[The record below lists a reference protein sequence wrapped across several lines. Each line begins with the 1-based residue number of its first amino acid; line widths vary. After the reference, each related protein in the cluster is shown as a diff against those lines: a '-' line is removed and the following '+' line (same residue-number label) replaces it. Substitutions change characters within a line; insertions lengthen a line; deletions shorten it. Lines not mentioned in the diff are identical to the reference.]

1 MNSAGGRRATAQPGG
16 SQSVNPG
23 NLPDASSG
31 NTGGMLRKLLIL
43 LLLLATPCV
52 ASQGSPLLGMP
63 LLQRYTSDD
72 YPALPT
78 HYGMVS
84 DTRGLVYLGNTEGL
98 LIYDGRHWDLLELP
112 LKAPA
117 RALALGA
124 DGRVYVGSYD
134 HFGVIEESATGER
147 RYVDLRPRFDLGE
160 DEVNLAE
167 IWDVLETPTG
177 LYFRAAHRLLFLG
190 YDGRTRHWPLPPEV
204 RGFNAVGDRLYA
216 RVEGAGLMRWS
227 EGRFDPEPD
236 AERFAERPL
245 FQLFPRPE
253 GRLLVSDDGFH
264 LASESGIRAL
274 GGEAPALFAQ
284 DEPYT
289 GVELPD
295 GSYALGTFGGQVLW
309 FSSDLRLRGRYAI
322 SAYTILGMGLDH
334 EGGLWLAT
342 EGEAVRL
349 RLPSPWTRF
358 GPDEGLNGG
367 IYASTWHE
375 DALWVATSI
384 GVLRKGAGSVR
395 FELAVETHLEATDLE
410 ATAAGLLVT
419 DRSGLLWLR
428 PGQRAPERLLEGE
441 ALYTVA
447 VSERDARYA
456 YAIGETSL
464 HLLQRDGDGWRARH
478 SWPLDGLAIS
488 SLHEPAAGELW
499 VGNYRGWPQRWWLD
513 RDSGERRIEILD
525 PGSGLD
531 LEYPH
536 GASLVELD
544 GRYYALTGQRAY
556 RWDGER
562 FLPDRPAPLDR
573 IERLMETSIVAT
585 AEGSFAYTSR
595 ELWFQRKGSADWTA
609 LHTSAGL
616 SQGFAY
622 VTDDA
627 DGLVRIG
634 TWSGLLQ
641 FDPAAPEMPR
651 PTLRAALRRIEFRSG
666 ERSPVALP
674 LQASEPASLLPS
686 RATLNLRFGL
696 VSLASGPEFR
706 YRIEGLQDDW
716 SGWSGWSDDESLV
729 LRELP
734 AGRFRLM
741 LEARTRSGRSAEP
754 LAYAFAVEPQWWET
768 RWARALGVM
777 SALAALIALVQFSAR
792 WRLRRYAEQTHV
804 LEQRI
809 AERTAELQD
818 ANRRLAEMAT
828 IDSLTGV
835 PNRRA
840 LEQGLAREWQ
850 RCADTQR
857 PIAAVMIDIDHFKHF
872 NDRYGHLEGDEQ
884 LRWVGGELRTL
895 CDPARELLARFGGE
909 EFSLILPGADL
920 ATALARARAIH
931 VRFTQPDSPISL
943 SLGVAA
949 TGPRDMAA
957 PAQLLRAADAA
968 LYEAKRKGRNRVEA
982 AT

>member
-23 NLPDASSG
+23 KLPDPSSG
-31 NTGGMLRKLLIL
+31 NTGRMFRKLLIL
-43 LLLLATPCV
+43 LCLLTAP
-52 ASQGSPLLGMP
+52 AAAGQGSPLLGMP

-78 HYGMVS
+78 HYSMVS
-84 DTRGLVYLGNTEGL
+84 DARGLVYLGNTEGL
-98 LIYDGRHWDLLELP
+98 LIFDGRHWELLELP

-160 DEVNLAE
+160 DEANLAE
-167 IWDVLETPTG
+167 VWDVLETPSG

-190 YDGRTRHWPLPPEV
+190 YDGRTRHWPLPPDV
-204 RGFNAVGDRLYA
+204 RGFSAVDDRLYA
-216 RVEGAGLMRWS
+216 RVAGGGLMRWS
-227 EGRFDPEPD
+227 DGRFEPEPQ

-274 GGEAPALFAQ
+274 GGEAPSVFAQ

-289 GVELPD
+289 GIELPD

-309 FSSDLRLRGRYAI
+309 FSSDLRLRGSYAV
-322 SAYTILGMGLDH
+322 SAYTILGMGLDR

-358 GPDEGLNGG
+358 GPEEGLNGG
-367 IYASTWHE
+367 IYTSAWYE

-384 GVLRKGAGSVR
+384 GVLRAPGGGGRTR
-395 FELAVETHLEATDLE
+395 FDLAIETHLEATDME
-410 ATAAGLLVT
+410 ATSAGLLVT

-428 PGQRAPERLLEGE
+428 PGQRTPERLLEGE
-441 ALYTVA
+441 ALYTVT
-447 VSERDARYA
+447 VSERDERFA
-456 YAIGETSL
+456 YAIGEASL
-464 HLLQRDGDGWRARH
+464 HLLQREGDVWRARH
-478 SWPLDGLAIS
+478 QWPLDGLAIS
-488 SLHEPAAGELW
+488 SLHEPAPGELW

-513 RDSGERRIEILD
+513 RESGERRIETLD

-562 FLPDRPAPLDR
+562 FLPDRPTPLDR
-573 IERLMETSIVAT
+573 IERLMETSIVET
-585 AEGSFAYTSR
+585 AAGSFAYTSR
-595 ELWFQRKGSADWTA
+595 ELWFQRKGTPDWVA
-609 LHTSAGL
+609 LHTGAGL

-622 VTDDA
+622 VHGDA
-627 DGLVRIG
+627 DGLVRIA

-641 FDPAAPEMPR
+641 FDPSAPEMPK
-651 PTLRAALRRIEFRSG
+651 PALRAGLRRLEYRSDARG
-666 ERSPVALP
+666 AVALP
-674 LQASEPASLLPS
+674 LIATDEAPTLPS
-686 RATLNLRFGL
+686 RATLSARFGL
-696 VSLASGPEFR
+696 VSLESAPEFR
-706 YRIEGLQDDW
+706 YRIEGLQGEWSDW
-716 SGWSGWSDDESLV
+716 SSDESLA

-734 AGRFRLM
+734 AGRFRLEV
-741 LEARTRSGRSAEP
+741 EARTRSGRSAES
-754 LAYAFAVEPQWWET
+754 LSYAFSVDPLWWET
-768 RWARALGVM
+768 RWARGLGVLL
-777 SALAALIALVQFSAR
+777 ALASVIVLMQLSAR
-792 WRLRRYAEQTHV
+792 WRLRRYAEQTRR

-809 AERTAELQD
+809 AERTAELQE

-850 RCADTQR
+850 RCLDTQR
-857 PIAAVMIDIDHFKHF
+857 SIAAVMIDIDHFKQF

-884 LRWVGGELRTL
+884 LRWVGGELRAL
-895 CDPARELLARFGGE
+895 CDPTRELLARFGGE
-909 EFSLILPGADL
+909 EFALILPGADL
-920 ATALARARAIH
+920 DAARARAQAIH
-931 VRFTQPDSPISL
+931 SRFTQPDSPISL
-943 SLGVAA
+943 SIGVAA
-949 TGPRDMAA
+949 TGPIGMVSPD
-957 PAQLLRAADAA
+957 QLLRSADAA

-982 AT
+982 AA